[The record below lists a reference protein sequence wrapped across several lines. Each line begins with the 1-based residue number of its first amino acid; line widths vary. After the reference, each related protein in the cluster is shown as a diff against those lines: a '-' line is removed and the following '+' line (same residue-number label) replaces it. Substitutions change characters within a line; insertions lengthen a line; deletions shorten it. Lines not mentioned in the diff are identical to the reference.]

1 MLRALHVLR
10 ALQMGA
16 CVVPLLVAA
25 ACSSTSTATPDT
37 ALQRT
42 PRPVR
47 PATPSPIEHVVIV
60 VQENHTFDGH
70 FGRYC
75 SAPAGSV
82 PTCTTGPACCEAPPA
97 TEPSGSAPIVLD
109 DDANGSY
116 DPNHTQA
123 CELVEIDDGKMDHF
137 VTGGDSNCSNPNN
150 FAIAAAT
157 VVNPYHDYASQYAIA
172 DRYFQSIAGQSSAND
187 MYLAVAKFVFLDN
200 TVKPDATGKECNL
213 TEMTARF
220 DGTTIADLL
229 VAKQKT
235 INFYAEGYAAA
246 KASPGQCPKA
256 PDDCGLGLP
265 LYPCSFDPGDIPFL
279 YYKQFATSP
288 DFMKD
293 YGELAGDLSKGT
305 LPDVAYVKA
314 IGYRSE
320 HPGYKTAL
328 SPGVAFV
335 DNLVKSILA
344 SSYKD
349 NTLVLVTWDEGGGY
363 FDHVSPPA
371 TNPADG
377 KPYGTRVPLLALGRF
392 AKENYVSHVPMEHSS
407 IVKFLE
413 WNFLGGMTGQLGGRD
428 ANVNNLGSLL
438 DPTQTVTPVPEN

>member
-1 MLRALHVLR
+1 MLRAARL
-10 ALQMGA
+10 AA
-16 CVVPLLVAA
+16 CLAPLLVAA
-25 ACSSTSTATPDT
+25 ACSSTSTEGGAP
-37 ALQRT
+37 A
-42 PRPVR
+42 R
-47 PATPSPIEHVVIV
+47 PARPPNPTTPGKIEHVVIV
-60 VQENHTFDGH
+60 VQENHTFDVH

-75 SAPAGSV
+75 SAAAGSA

-97 TEPSGSAPIVLD
+97 TEPSGAMPVVLD
-109 DDANGSY
+109 DDTNGSY

-123 CELVEIDDGKMDHF
+123 CELQELDDGKMDHF
-137 VTGGDSNCSNPNN
+137 VTGAASNCSNAGN
-150 FAIAAAT
+150 FAIAPAS

-172 DRYFQSIAGQSSAND
+172 DRYFQSVAGQSSSND

-200 TVKPDATGKECNL
+200 EVKPDAIGKECNL
-213 TEMTARF
+213 TAKTARF
-220 DGTTIADLL
+220 DGMTIADLL
-229 VAKQKT
+229 LAKQKT
-235 INFYAEGYAAA
+235 INFYAEGYGAA

-293 YGELAGDLSKGT
+293 YGELAGDLAKGT
-305 LPDVAYVKA
+305 LPNVAYVKA

-335 DNLVKSILA
+335 DDLVKSVLA

-349 NTLVLVTWDEGGGY
+349 STLVLVTWDEGGGY
-363 FDHVSPPA
+363 FDHVPPPA

-392 AKENYVSHVPMEHSS
+392 ARENHVSHVPLEHSS

-413 WNFLGGMTGQLGGRD
+413 WNFLDGVTGQLGGRD
-428 ANVNNLGSLL
+428 ANVANLGSLL
-438 DPTQTVTPVPEN
+438 DPTQTDKPVPEN